1 MKVLGKCKMKCNAI
15 FLSEWDC
22 VSFQVSSNRLAC
34 ANHGPASLYID
45 IVELDTA
52 EIWKYDQT
60 IRITLHA
67 QNIQK
72 KIMVLTFHSNL
83 FIYNMYIIKIPDYFY
98 PTKWRYI
105 SYHLSNLKL
114 LWEYLYYQSCK

>member
-1 MKVLGKCKMKCNAI
+1 MDLPHNI
-15 FLSEWDC
+15 YTSWNLI
-22 VSFQVSSNRLAC
+22 QL
-34 ANHGPASLYID
+34 
-45 IVELDTA
+45 
-52 EIWKYDQT
+52 KYDQT

-67 QNIQK
+67 QHIQK

-105 SYHLSNLKL
+105 SYHRRNLIGYCDNIYTTKVVNRIH
-114 LWEYLYYQSCK
+114 QITFIASFCNRFS